1 MLRKLFKY
9 EFIACG
15 RQLAPLYAGILIFAA
30 AFRIFLGASTSM
42 WLNITTFAAIFMA
55 LMLMVVRVLDKR
67 FEHTVTGVEGYLT
80 LTMPLKT
87 STLIW
92 GKFLCAV
99 TYGAISLG
107 IMIIACVIA
116 GKIPLVLQALYTG
129 DAEMVS
135 LQASGSFWLTI
146 AHGVVAFIAEMAAL
160 QMLSC
165 LSTSIG
171 MATSGWHYVLS
182 RVIFLVLYVVMMV
195 IPVNMFLS
203 GQISNLVEMIFQG
216 NIYRNF
222 NLAVGMIELLSAIV
236 IGVSFCGINYIL
248 KNKVNLN

>member
-55 LMLMVVRVLDKR
+55 LMLMVYRVLDKR

-116 GKIPLVLQALYTG
+116 GKN
-129 DAEMVS
+129 S
-135 LQASGSFWLTI
+135 LGFASSL
-146 AHGVVAFIAEMAAL
+146 H
-160 QMLSC
+160 
-165 LSTSIG
+165 
-171 MATSGWHYVLS
+171 
-182 RVIFLVLYVVMMV
+182 R
-195 IPVNMFLS
+195 
-203 GQISNLVEMIFQG
+203 
-216 NIYRNF
+216 
-222 NLAVGMIELLSAIV
+222 
-236 IGVSFCGINYIL
+236 
-248 KNKVNLN
+248 

>member
-9 EFIACG
+9 EFIACV

-55 LMLMVVRVLDKR
+55 LMLMVYRVLDKR

-116 GKIPLVLQALYTG
+116 GKIPLVLQTLYTG

-182 RVIFLVLYVVMMV
+182 RVIFLVLYVAMMV

-216 NIYRNF
+216 NIYRNL

>member
-55 LMLMVVRVLDKR
+55 LMLMVYRVLDKR

-182 RVIFLVLYVVMMV
+182 RVIFLVLYVAMMV

>member
-55 LMLMVVRVLDKR
+55 LMLMVYRVLDKR

-129 DAEMVS
+129 DAEIVS

-165 LSTSIG
+165 LLTSIG

-182 RVIFLVLYVVMMV
+182 RVIFLVLYVAMMV

-222 NLAVGMIELLSAIV
+222 N
-236 IGVSFCGINYIL
+236 
-248 KNKVNLN
+248 